1 MAQRPREAHAAR
13 RAAVALVSPDERYR
27 TPPSA
32 QRATAVRARIQELHE
47 RHRTAPVDVV
57 SYYPAH
63 AEDRPHV
70 FGLSGVHVS
79 GVRVSVGDTDERFP
93 LQSISKVFT
102 YALALALEDNGR
114 AMTQARV
121 GVEPSGEAYNSIT
134 FDEAHRRPHNAMIN
148 SGALVAAALVHGRD
162 RAERVTRLVDRL
174 RVFAANPGID
184 VDPGILEEQLRAT
197 DHNLGLAYLMRS
209 SGMLEGDVEDTLMVY
224 LSACS
229 VTVSTDELALMG
241 ATLANGG
248 INPTTGARA
257 MSAEY
262 VRDVISVMLTYGMY
276 DGAGQWFYDVGIP
289 AKSGVSGGIVAA
301 IPERIGIAVYSPGFD
316 AHGNSVRG
324 VNICRDLSDH
334 FGLHVFASPEQRA
347 FS

>member
-1 MAQRPREAHAAR
+1 MAATASLDELGHAPTTAQRTAAI
-13 RAAVALVSPDERYR
+13 
-27 TPPSA
+27 
-32 QRATAVRARIQELHE
+32 RARIQELHR
-47 RHRTAPVDVV
+47 RHRSEPVDVV
-57 SYYPAH
+57 SYYPPE

-79 GVRVSVGDTDERFP
+79 GMRVSFGESEERFP
-93 LQSISKVFT
+93 LHSISKVFT
-102 YALALALEDNGR
+102 YALALEDNGR
-114 AMTQARV
+114 AATQARL
-121 GVEPSGEAYNSIT
+121 GVEPSGDPYNSVT
-134 FDEAHRRPHNAMIN
+134 FDEVHHRPHNPMIN

-162 RAERVTRLVDRL
+162 RDERVARLVERL
-174 RVFAANPGID
+174 RAFAGNPEID
-184 VDPGILEEQLRAT
+184 VDRDILAAQLRAT
-197 DHNLGLAYLMRS
+197 DHNLGLAYLMRAA
-209 SGMLEGDVEDTLMVY
+209 GMLDGDVEDTLMVY

-248 INPTTGARA
+248 ANPVTGARA
-257 MSAEY
+257 MSADY
-262 VRDVISVMLTYGMY
+262 VRDVISVTLTCGMY
-276 DGAGQWFYDVGIP
+276 DGAGQWFHDVGIP

-301 IPERIGIAVYSPGFD
+301 IPERIGIAVYSPGLD

>member
-1 MAQRPREAHAAR
+1 MAATAVPEELDRPA
-13 RAAVALVSPDERYR
+13 
-27 TPPSA
+27 TPA
-32 QRATAVRARIQELHE
+32 QRAASVRAPIEELHR
-47 RHRTAPVDVV
+47 RHRSEPVDVV
-57 SYYPAH
+57 SYYPPE

-79 GVRVSVGDTDERFP
+79 GVRVSFGESQERFP

-102 YALALALEDNGR
+102 YALALEDNGR
-114 AMTQARV
+114 AATLARV
-121 GVEPSGEAYNSIT
+121 GVEPSGDPYNSVT
-134 FDEAHRRPHNAMIN
+134 FDEAHHRPHNPMIN

-162 RAERVTRLVDRL
+162 RDERVARLVE
-174 RVFAANPGID
+174 RVRTFAGNPGID
-184 VDPGILEEQLRAT
+184 VDPAILAEQLRAT
-197 DHNLGLAYLMRS
+197 DHNLGLAYLMRA
-209 SGMLEGDVEDTLMVY
+209 SGMLGGDVEDTVMVY

-248 INPTTGARA
+248 VNPVTGARA
-257 MSAEY
+257 MPAEY
-262 VRDVISVMLTYGMY
+262 VRDVISVMLTCGMY
-276 DGAGQWFYDVGIP
+276 DGAGQWFHDVGIP

-301 IPERIGIAVYSPGFD
+301 IPERIGIAVYSPGLD

-334 FGLHVFASPEQRA
+334 FGLHVFASPERRA

>member
-1 MAQRPREAHAAR
+1 MAATASLDELGHA
-13 RAAVALVSPDERYR
+13 P
-27 TPPSA
+27 TTA
-32 QRATAVRARIQELHE
+32 QRAAAIRARIQELHR
-47 RHRTAPVDVV
+47 RHRSEPVDVV
-57 SYYPAH
+57 SYYPPE

-70 FGLSGVHVS
+70 FGLSGVHVL
-79 GVRVSVGDTDERFP
+79 GMRVSFGESEERFP
-93 LQSISKVFT
+93 LHSISKVFT
-102 YALALALEDNGR
+102 YALALEDNGR
-114 AMTQARV
+114 AATQARL
-121 GVEPSGEAYNSIT
+121 GVEPSGDPYNSVT
-134 FDEAHRRPHNAMIN
+134 FDEVHHRPHNPMIN

-162 RAERVTRLVDRL
+162 RDERVARLVERL
-174 RVFAANPGID
+174 RAFAGNPEID
-184 VDPGILEEQLRAT
+184 VDRDILAAQLRAT
-197 DHNLGLAYLMRS
+197 DHNLGLAYLMRAA
-209 SGMLEGDVEDTLMVY
+209 GMLDGDVEDTLMVY

-248 INPTTGARA
+248 VNPVTGARA
-257 MSAEY
+257 MSADY
-262 VRDVISVMLTYGMY
+262 VRDVISVMLTCGMY
-276 DGAGQWFYDVGIP
+276 DGAGQWFHDVGIP

-301 IPERIGIAVYSPGFD
+301 IPERIGIAVYSPGLD

>member
-1 MAQRPREAHAAR
+1 MAATASLDELGHA
-13 RAAVALVSPDERYR
+13 P
-27 TPPSA
+27 TTA
-32 QRATAVRARIQELHE
+32 QRAAAIRARIQELHR
-47 RHRTAPVDVV
+47 RHRSEPVDVV
-57 SYYPAH
+57 SYYPPE

-79 GVRVSVGDTDERFP
+79 GMRVSFGESEERFP
-93 LQSISKVFT
+93 LHSISKVFT
-102 YALALALEDNGR
+102 YALALEDNGR
-114 AMTQARV
+114 AATQARL
-121 GVEPSGEAYNSIT
+121 GVEPSGDPYNSVT
-134 FDEAHRRPHNAMIN
+134 FDEVHHRPHNPMIN

-162 RAERVTRLVDRL
+162 RDERVARLVERL
-174 RVFAANPGID
+174 RAFAGNPEID
-184 VDPGILEEQLRAT
+184 VDRDILAAQLRAT
-197 DHNLGLAYLMRS
+197 DHNLGLAYLMRAA
-209 SGMLEGDVEDTLMVY
+209 GMLDGDVEDTLMVY

-248 INPTTGARA
+248 VNPVTGARA
-257 MSAEY
+257 MSADY
-262 VRDVISVMLTYGMY
+262 VRDVISVMLTCGMY
-276 DGAGQWFYDVGIP
+276 DGAGQWFHDVGIP

-301 IPERIGIAVYSPGFD
+301 IPERIGIAVYSPGLD